1 MDDAE
6 LYHRLTNIPR
16 DVPSLLHKSQWIT
29 LLKYYDVSHATPN
42 DGEREGEATTLGK
55 VSLEFEWRRRRRLRQ

>member
-29 LLKYYDVSHATPN
+29 LLKYYDVSHATPKE
-42 DGEREGEATTLGK
+42 GERGATTLGK